1 MEKGLLLLCFL
12 FLGLFSAAQDP
23 SVDFSGGSGTAAD
36 PYRIGTRQELERLH
50 HYLGEAHRDKHFRLT
65 ADIDLGP
72 ALNGAGRWIPI
83 GNNVLNHLDDGF
95 RGKLH
100 GGGKKILNLYIDA
113 EADNLDDDIGL
124 FERLDGGAWIDSLHI
139 CGGEVK
145 GGESTNYIGALA
157 GTTTFRFRAG
167 VPYGM
172 SDSMIIRYC
181 TNSASVVSD
190 KATYTGGLIGVLSNG
205 GNRTLPGGFL
215 KLVLHACRNT
225 GNVTGY
231 MVTGGIVGNFF
242 VVSGYD
248 NDYPFTTSVVSM
260 CSNSGTVTSGYDA
273 GGLCG
278 YVDVGG
284 EKINVLLQD
293 CSNSGAVS
301 GRREVGGL
309 LGRAS
314 RSLNHCYNTGSVTG
328 SGDYIGGLVGLQD
341 YNLSILNSFN
351 KADVTG
357 ADSQDGELAV
367 SNYVGGIIGD
377 TDADA
382 TFTLSNSYNTGN
394 VRASDWVGGL
404 AGNLISGTI
413 TNCYNAGGVSGYNN
427 TGGICGQRTGGG
439 VTYSY
444 WRTDG
449 EGGIEKGVSGSTLA
463 SNSQGKTTDELQSL
477 DLILLLNN
485 RVSAMNGQLS
495 YFYWGPD
502 NDSINKGFPL
512 YGGASVNFDLNGEG
526 AVLTTPGFEVV
537 AVGGTVTT
545 LPEPTREGYVFGGW
559 NTKSDGTGE
568 AFTTQTPVN
577 EQISVYAFWRKIVEL
592 RSLPNVSVTYNGTAD
607 IDLTHYNWG
616 YIDNLESGYS
626 NVSVRAVSA
635 VFDDENAGTEKTIT
649 VEYEL
654 YKEDSLRYIIYPQ
667 TLTGEIK
674 PLKLTHD
681 INVANTKVYDGTDT
695 TTYTGG
701 LTNVIEGDDITLNA
715 EFKYD
720 SAGVATATAIGTTV
734 WSISGNDTANYALP
748 EFPSRSA
755 YITRLALTHNVTADS
770 TKVYDGTDD
779 AAYTGSLTNVVEG
792 DSVNLN
798 AILYYYN
805 GANVQTGGSIRAKE
819 WAISG
824 ANAGNYSL
832 PSFEAQ
838 TASITPA
845 PQAIEFMP
853 DTLLNLSDENYT
865 LEATVSSGLTAR
877 FKITKGDS
885 LATVYGNTLTL
896 SGAGKIEV
904 TAYVEPNTNYETADE
919 IAVTV
924 TIQGNTGVNSPETD
938 KFKVW
943 TANEQLVVEG
953 ITSGDNLAIYA
964 PNGTV
969 IYQATATEN
978 RHAVKLPCRGVYI
991 VLVNKQSMKI
1001 VY

>member
-1 MEKGLLLLCFL
+1 M
-12 FLGLFSAAQDP
+12 
-23 SVDFSGGSGTAAD
+23 
-36 PYRIGTRQELERLH
+36 
-50 HYLGEAHRDKHFRLT
+50 
-65 ADIDLGP
+65 
-72 ALNGAGRWIPI
+72 
-83 GNNVLNHLDDGF
+83 
-95 RGKLH
+95 
-100 GGGKKILNLYIDA
+100 
-113 EADNLDDDIGL
+113 
-124 FERLDGGAWIDSLHI
+124 
-139 CGGEVK
+139 
-145 GGESTNYIGALA
+145 
-157 GTTTFRFRAG
+157 
-167 VPYGM
+167 
-172 SDSMIIRYC
+172 
-181 TNSASVVSD
+181 
-190 KATYTGGLIGVLSNG
+190 
-205 GNRTLPGGFL
+205 
-215 KLVLHACRNT
+215 
-225 GNVTGY
+225 
-231 MVTGGIVGNFF
+231 
-242 VVSGYD
+242 
-248 NDYPFTTSVVSM
+248 
-260 CSNSGTVTSGYDA
+260 
-273 GGLCG
+273 
-278 YVDVGG
+278 
-284 EKINVLLQD
+284 
-293 CSNSGAVS
+293 
-301 GRREVGGL
+301 
-309 LGRAS
+309 
-314 RSLNHCYNTGSVTG
+314 
-328 SGDYIGGLVGLQD
+328 
-341 YNLSILNSFN
+341 
-351 KADVTG
+351 
-357 ADSQDGELAV
+357 
-367 SNYVGGIIGD
+367 
-377 TDADA
+377 
-382 TFTLSNSYNTGN
+382 
-394 VRASDWVGGL
+394 
-404 AGNLISGTI
+404 
-413 TNCYNAGGVSGYNN
+413 
-427 TGGICGQRTGGG
+427 
-439 VTYSY
+439 
-444 WRTDG
+444 
-449 EGGIEKGVSGSTLA
+449 
-463 SNSQGKTTDELQSL
+463 
-477 DLILLLNN
+477 
-485 RVSAMNGQLS
+485 
-495 YFYWGPD
+495 
-502 NDSINKGFPL
+502 
-512 YGGASVNFDLNGEG
+512 
-526 AVLTTPGFEVV
+526 LTTPGFEVV